1 MQGRKTL
8 IMSIPT
14 NVIETIKSKAD
25 IVEVIGEHVTLKKE
39 GHNYKGLCPFHSDN
53 TPSLSVKPEKGIYK
67 CFACNA
73 SGDVVQFLQ
82 AHLGLSFPEAIETLA
97 KKYGVTLYP
106 KSVYRILK
114 IQKKRKQQ
122 NISAPPNI

>member
-1 MQGRKTL
+1 MLSVTVSNL
-8 IMSIPT
+8 YIIIMSIPT

-25 IVEVIGEHVTLKKE
+25 IVEVIGEYVTLKKE

-73 SGDVVQFLQ
+73 SGDVVQFL
-82 AHLGLSFPEAIETLA
+82 
-97 KKYGVTLYP
+97 
-106 KSVYRILK
+106 
-114 IQKKRKQQ
+114 
-122 NISAPPNI
+122 